1 MAERY
6 YKVIGQHFDETKH
19 FDKAERFYIKARC
32 PQMAVEMYTRANKW
46 DKAHKVASTYMSEAA
61 VGTLY
66 VNQARRLEAAGK
78 LKEAEKLYIMVNEP
92 DEAINMYKKNRHYDQ
107 MIRLVTQYRKD
118 LLTETHLHLAQQL
131 EAENKFKE
139 AERHYVDSNDWKSAV
154 NMYRAHDLW
163 DDAIR
168 VAKGHGGVNAS
179 KQVAYAW
186 AVSLGGEAGAK
197 LLTKFGLIEQ
207 AIDYA
212 TESGNFEQ
220 AFQLARTSMKTKLPE
235 VHPVSIYTRT
245 ARTHRCRHARMSVE
259 FICTCVRNRHV
270 GTGSR
275 RRSGPYGSG
284 QDVGGQRRLHQSH

>member
-1 MAERY
+1 
-6 YKVIGQHFDETKH
+6 
-19 FDKAERFYIKARC
+19 
-32 PQMAVEMYTRANKW
+32 MYTRANKW

-66 VNQARRLEAAGK
+66 VNQAQRLEAAGK
-78 LKEAEKLYIMVNEP
+78 LKEAEKLYMMVNEP
-92 DEAINMYKKNRHYDQ
+92 DLAINMYKKNRHYDQ
-107 MIRLVTQYRKD
+107 MIRLVAQHRKD

-235 VHPVSIYTRT
+235 VHLKHAMFLEGLSTFSKVLYIVTLYSKYTRALT
-245 ARTHRCRHARMSVE
+245 FE
-259 FICTCVRNRHV
+259 N
-270 GTGSR
+270 GSR
-275 RRSGPYGSG
+275 RRGPL
-284 QDVGGQRRLHQSH
+284 QGGRGRVHQRQEAQGGH